1 MKIEKEEERMTRRKE
16 ERDRKGREK
25 DEKLK
30 KKLKCLSHSFRHI

>member
-1 MKIEKEEERMTRRKE
+1 MKIEKAEERMTRRKE

-30 KKLKCLSHSFRHI
+30 KN